1 MSYPLAPY
9 LLTAGAAS
17 LGVFLITRSVQSQG
31 KRNPLEL
38 VVPSP
43 LRSLSKLSAE
53 AVRKLPYPPDLFP
66 GARQVDTPYGSIRVY
81 EWGPES
87 GRKVLLVHGISTPC
101 MSLGSVAE
109 KLVESGCRVMIFDL
123 FGRGYSDDPSDI
135 PHDTRLYTA
144 QILLALASS
153 PLPWSGT
160 NAFSI
165 IGYSLGGGI
174 STSFTSTF
182 PTLVASLVII
192 APSGILR
199 EHHIAWQSK
208 ILYSTEGIL
217 PESLIQWLVKRRM
230 AEDPPPTDE
239 KHDSSATDAVKAETG
254 NAHSDLLK
262 RANAPLFPHRP
273 TVNVGGAVQ
282 WQIQKHAGFLPAFVS
297 AIRHAPITAQHP
309 YWRKIGERLTAQK
322 INSADAEAMNN
333 GLWRSKV
340 LMILGSTD
348 PIIIKKEVE
357 EDAEECF
364 GKGNLE
370 TVVVEGGHEI
380 PMSEAKEVTEAILKF
395 WGEDAEAVDATPE
408 AECEAG
414 T

>member
-1 MSYPLAPY
+1 LA
-9 LLTAGAAS
+9 
-17 LGVFLITRSVQSQG
+17 
-31 KRNPLEL
+31 
-38 VVPSP
+38 
-43 LRSLSKLSAE
+43 
-53 AVRKLPYPPDLFP
+53 
-66 GARQVDTPYGSIRVY
+66 
-81 EWGPES
+81 
-87 GRKVLLVHGISTPC
+87 
-101 MSLGSVAE
+101 
-109 KLVESGCRVMIFDL
+109 
-123 FGRGYSDDPSDI
+123 
-135 PHDTRLYTA
+135 HDTRLYTT
-144 QILLALASS
+144 QILIALASS

-199 EHHIAWQSK
+199 ESHIAWQSK

-217 PESLIQWLVKRRM
+217 PGSLIQWLVKRRLS
-230 AEDPPPTDE
+230 DGSPTPTKE
-239 KHDSSATDAVKAETG
+239 HDSDATDAVAAETG
-254 NAHSDLLK
+254 NAHTELLK
-262 RANAPLFPHRP
+262 KAYAPLFPHRP
-273 TVNVGGAVQ
+273 TVTVGAAVQ

-309 YWRKIGERLTAQK
+309 YWRKIGERLTTQK
-322 INSADAEAMNN
+322 LNSADEQAMNN

-348 PIIIKKEVE
+348 PVIIKKEVE

-370 TVVVEGGHEI
+370 TVVIEGGHEI
-380 PMSEAKEVTEAILKF
+380 PMSEAKEVTKAILRF
-395 WGEDAEAVDATPE
+395 WGEDAEAVDFIPE
-408 AECEAG
+408 AEVETG